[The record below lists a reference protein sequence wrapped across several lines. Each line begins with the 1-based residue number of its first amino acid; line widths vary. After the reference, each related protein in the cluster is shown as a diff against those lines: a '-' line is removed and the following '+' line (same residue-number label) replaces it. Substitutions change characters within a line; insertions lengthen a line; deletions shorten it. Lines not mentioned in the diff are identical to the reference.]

1 MTRVLRCTRIKR
13 RILRP
18 TSLYGASAPTV
29 GQWVPGTP
37 RYGRVGSFILAAF
50 LTASCAFGADGQK
63 QPQQQPASQP
73 PAWRGIFPKPP
84 DEVVRALK
92 ITRGQ
97 SFEDGYVF
105 INGKYLPPPYRVERY
120 GNIIRIN
127 DIQVT
132 PQIVPWAE
140 IAKTQ
145 KGFAVRRIGPE
156 PEEAPQAAEEA
167 AEEEKEAESA
177 NAAEEQQPQPQPK
190 PHPRRDRLSLE
201 ELFGEKPIE
210 PKNET
215 APKPAARPQQEKPR
229 ATPKKTQRSVTE
241 VVTFEGKFIPDDT
254 TAAHLAKMDGIRT
267 NIDSKL
273 RAGGYIFFGSRYP
286 LTSGNASTAKYM
298 VGKLPEI
305 MRRNTSHDAFIN
317 DMHRAGLSFLSQKIM
332 DDLFRNRFDFLNLL
346 ERAKKQSGRD
356 KWREILDT
364 QR

>member
-18 TSLYGASAPTV
+18 TSLNGASAPTV

-50 LTASCAFGADGQK
+50 LAAAAAFGAEAQK
-63 QPQQQPASQP
+63 QPQQANQP

-84 DEVVRALK
+84 DEVARALK

-97 SFEDGYVF
+97 PFEDGYVF
-105 INGKYLPPPYRVERY
+105 INGKYEPPPYTVERY
-120 GNIIRIN
+120 GNVIRIN
-127 DIQVT
+127 GIQVT
-132 PQIVPWAE
+132 REIVSWAE

-145 KGFAVRRIGPE
+145 KGFAVRRAGDE
-156 PEEAPQAAEEA
+156 PEAAPQTEEETA
-167 AEEEKEAESA
+167 PEEEKESETAS
-177 NAAEEQQPQPQPK
+177 AAEEQPRPRPQQ
-190 PHPRRDRLSLE
+190 RRDRLSLE
-201 ELFGEKPIE
+201 ELFGEKPVE
-210 PKNET
+210 SRHET
-215 APKPAARPQQEKPR
+215 APKPAAQPQQPKKPR
-229 ATPKKTQRSVTE
+229 AAARKPQRPAAD
-241 VVTFEGKFIPDDT
+241 VVTFEGEFIPDET
-254 TAAHLAKMDGIRT
+254 TAAHVAKMNDMRT
-267 NIDSKL
+267 KIDSKL

-286 LTSGNASTAKYM
+286 LTVGNATTAKYM

-305 MRRNTSHDAFIN
+305 MRRNTSRDAFVS
-317 DMHRAGLSFLSQKIM
+317 DMHRAGLSYLPPKVM

-364 QR
+364 PR

>member
-18 TSLYGASAPTV
+18 TSLNGASAPTV

-50 LTASCAFGADGQK
+50 LAAAAAFGAEAQK
-63 QPQQQPASQP
+63 QPQQANPP

-92 ITRGQ
+92 ITIGQ
-97 SFEDGYVF
+97 PFMDGYVF
-105 INGKYLPPPYRVERY
+105 INGKYEPPPYRVERY
-120 GNIIRIN
+120 GNVIRIN
-127 DIQVT
+127 GIQVT
-132 PQIVPWAE
+132 PQIVKWAD

-145 KGFAVRRIGPE
+145 KGFAVRRVGPE
-156 PEEAPQAAEEA
+156 PEEAPQTEDES
-167 AEEEKEAESA
+167 AEEEKEAEVA
-177 NAAEEQQPQPQPK
+177 PQAEEQPQPRHQ
-190 PHPRRDRLSLE
+190 PRRDRLSLE

-210 PKNET
+210 AKYEP
-215 APKPAARPQQEKPR
+215 ASKPEMRPIQEKPR
-229 ATPKKTQRSVTE
+229 KASKKPQRPVAE
-241 VVTFEGKFIPDDT
+241 VVVFDGEFIPDET
-254 TAAHLAKMDGIRT
+254 TKAYVENMNGMRT
-267 NIDSKL
+267 KIDSKL

-286 LTSGNASTAKYM
+286 LTTGNASMAKYM
-298 VGKLPEI
+298 VDRLPEI
-305 MRRNTSHDAFIN
+305 MKRNSSHDAFAN
-317 DMHRAGLSFLSQKIM
+317 DMHRAGLSHLPPKVI

-356 KWREILDT
+356 KWREIHDT

>member
-18 TSLYGASAPTV
+18 TSLNGASAPTV

-50 LTASCAFGADGQK
+50 LAAAAAFGAEAQK
-63 QPQQQPASQP
+63 QPQQANQP

-84 DEVVRALK
+84 DEVARALK

-97 SFEDGYVF
+97 PFEDGYVF
-105 INGKYLPPPYRVERY
+105 INGKYEPPPYTVERY
-120 GNIIRIN
+120 GNVIRIN
-127 DIQVT
+127 GIQVT
-132 PQIVPWAE
+132 REIVPWTE

-145 KGFAVRRIGPE
+145 KGFAVRRAGAE
-156 PEEAPQAAEEA
+156 PEAAPQTEEETAAA
-167 AEEEKEAESA
+167 SQEEKESGATSP
-177 NAAEEQQPQPQPK
+177 AEEQPRPRPQR
-190 PHPRRDRLSLE
+190 RRDRLSLE
-201 ELFGEKPIE
+201 ELFGERPIE
-210 PKNET
+210 PKHET
-215 APKPAARPQQEKPR
+215 SPKPVAEPQPPKKPR
-229 ATPKKTQRSVTE
+229 AAARMPQRPAAD
-241 VVTFEGKFIPDDT
+241 VVTFEGEFIPDET
-254 TAAHLAKMDGIRT
+254 TEAYVAKMNDERT
-267 NIDSKL
+267 KIDSNL

-286 LTSGNASTAKYM
+286 YTAGNSTTAKYM
-298 VGKLPEI
+298 VGKLPDI
-305 MRRNTSHDAFIN
+305 MRRNTSRDAFVI
-317 DMHRAGLSFLSQKIM
+317 DMHRAGLSFLQPKVM